1 MAAAEYQAR
10 FGQFRAA
17 ADRRSSHGA
26 CTMRAKKF
34 KGTKTLEFQWREEDL
49 NALFRGP
56 EPRVLT
62 ATLSRNSRP
71 QGPKSIGSALF
82 LHEAE

>member
-1 MAAAEYQAR
+1 
-10 FGQFRAA
+10 
-17 ADRRSSHGA
+17 
-26 CTMRAKKF
+26 MRAKKKF
-34 KGTKTLEFQWREEDL
+34 KGPKTLEFQWREEDL

-71 QGPKSIGSALF
+71 QGPKPIGSALF
-82 LHEAE
+82 LHGAE